1 MALYK
6 QIDLQLFADG
16 GASASA
22 GSASGAAGAVGTGDG
37 SVASAAVDGSASDGY
52 PKGMPE
58 RAKKHYERAV
68 KKTQSVDTANETDVS
83 NESESS
89 EAERKDVIKPTYK
102 ELIESDEY
110 REEHEKHVRRMIRDR
125 LKGRDAQAEADME
138 ILRYVGQKYGLDA
151 SSDSF
156 KADLLAA
163 VKADDGIYEKYAEEH
178 DVPIAEAK
186 RMVGLE
192 QQLEKV
198 GREAEQRKIAAENE
212 RIINELRES
221 GNATRAE
228 YPEFDLDM
236 QMKDGRF
243 RRLVAALGGDTTQAY
258 EALNHKALQRSAVAA
273 AESRAQAAVIGSVKA
288 NRLRP
293 SDGGISS
300 SSSVSNVPDFRSM
313 NISELRAWAAH
324 QRHK

>member
-16 GASASA
+16 GASGGAVGSGGTGEGSA
-22 GSASGAAGAVGTGDG
+22 AAAAVSEGSASE
-37 SVASAAVDGSASDGY
+37 GY
-52 PKGMPE
+52 PEGMPE

-68 KKTQSVDTANETDVS
+68 KKAQTVDTAKETDVS
-83 NESESS
+83 NEAEAS
-89 EAERKDVIKPTYK
+89 EAESKAPARPTYK

-110 REEHEKHVRRMIRDR
+110 REEHEKHVRRLIRDR

-156 KADLLAA
+156 KADLLEA
-163 VKADDGIYEKYAEEH
+163 VKSDDGIYEKYAEEH

-198 GREAEQRKIAAENE
+198 GREAEERKIAAENE
-212 RIINELRES
+212 RIINELRER
-221 GNATRAE
+221 GNATKAE
-228 YPEFDLDM
+228 YPEFDLDT
-236 QMKDGRF
+236 QMKDMRF

-293 SDGGISS
+293 SDGGISGS
-300 SSSVSNVPDFRSM
+300 PSASAAPDFRSM
-313 NISELRAWAAH
+313 NISELRAWAAR